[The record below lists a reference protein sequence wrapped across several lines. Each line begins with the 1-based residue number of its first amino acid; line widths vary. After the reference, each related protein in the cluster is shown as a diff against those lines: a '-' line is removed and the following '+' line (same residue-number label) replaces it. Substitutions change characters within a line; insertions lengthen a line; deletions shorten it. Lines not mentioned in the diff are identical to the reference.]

1 MKSLH
6 TIAFIL
12 IIIGSI
18 NWLLVGILGWD
29 IGEIFGG
36 QGALISRIIYI
47 LVGLSAIYEVA
58 THKKNCKDCMVSAPA
73 APTNSA
79 PQTPLMG
86 GQM

>member
-6 TIAFIL
+6 AIAFIL

-29 IGEIFGG
+29 IGELFGG
-36 QGALISRIIYI
+36 QGTIISRIIYI

-58 THKKNCKDCMVSAPA
+58 THKKTCKDCCTV
-73 APTNSA
+73 SA
-79 PQTPLMG
+79 PQTPPM